1 MWNDLELYHDY
12 RDFTTDPTTFPAE
25 EMRNFIRVLVRRLV
39 PLQDSVGRTD
49 LSLRTRMGNTVCNFA
64 LLGMQL
70 THAIDIPIVHGYAA
84 LVTKETDIVSE
95 SIQEGFCLTEDPS
108 STILSFAEPSC
119 ERSQISVV
127 Y

>member
-12 RDFTTDPTTFPAE
+12 KDFTTDPTTFPAE
-25 EMRNFIRVLVRRLV
+25 EMRNFIRILVRRLV
-39 PLQDSVGRTD
+39 PMQDSVGRTD
-49 LSLRTRMGNTVCNFA
+49 PLRTRMGNTVCNSS

-84 LVTKETDIVSE
+84 LVTKETDVVSE

-119 ERSQISVV
+119 ERSQIAVV
-127 Y
+127 H